1 MLETG
6 RAPTMAEV
14 AVAYCDLTDD
24 DLAALQRKAEDIEKA
39 KAQSVDGVTLLQAET
54 LKLFI
59 QFGWDVAVF
68 MSSPQVTDWERTSCI
83 TNSGMYMQIVACYKF
98 IICYADA
105 ADAAVAALGGRGT
118 FNKLCSGKRDSN
130 KTNGCRDSR
139 LFGFEEYYTRQ
150 GNIIYCVP

>member
-14 AVAYCDLTDD
+14 AVAYRDLTDD

-39 KAQSVDGVTLLQAET
+39 KAQSVDGVTRDSRARKIIRALQAET
-54 LKLFI
+54 LKLSI

-83 TNSGMYMQIVACYKF
+83 T
-98 IICYADA
+98 
-105 ADAAVAALGGRGT
+105 
-118 FNKLCSGKRDSN
+118 
-130 KTNGCRDSR
+130 
-139 LFGFEEYYTRQ
+139 
-150 GNIIYCVP
+150 